1 MASTN
6 AFMAVDI
13 PASRIATLNVMPP
26 MCNKDKITN
35 MIQGD
40 KTNLTNDTNSESPM
54 LRPMALKSMVKP
66 NDSIIRGMVESAK

>member
-13 PASRIATLNVMPP
+13 PASSIATLKVIPP
-26 MCNKDKITN
+26 MHNKDNITKI
-35 MIQGD
+35 MQGD
-40 KTNLTNDTNSESPM
+40 KTNLTNETKIESPM

-66 NDSIIRGMVESAK
+66 NDNIISGIVELAK